1 MAQDQ
6 KQNASEFFA
15 MLFNDL
21 LQNLTTMFPEC
32 AATKTY
38 LNLTPT
44 SLEIIKQDWFTHIT
58 PYTLKSFKYAGNY
71 FGRIR
76 EEVPATHPFNKLQ
89 LLEKFNM
96 MDDDSKDNLCLMLSD
111 LEMFA
116 CAKAGSQKEEKTI
129 KGKGRFD
136 DPKLHEM
143 CVKTLGDRKLAEELR
158 TICSNNIY
166 FNRMYENKT
175 NEQIV
180 QQLKSTKPLLPLF
193 IRLVKSKSL
202 PMDAIAKF
210 MERRTQSSQSQ
221 ISNPSKK

>member
-1 MAQDQ
+1 MAQQQDSQ
-6 KQNASEFFA
+6 FSAFG

-21 LQNLTTMFPEC
+21 LQNLSSMFPEC
-32 AATKTY
+32 AATKTF

-44 SLEIIKQDWFTHIT
+44 SVEIIKQDWLTHIT
-58 PYTLKSFKYAGNY
+58 PYTLKSFKYAGHY
-71 FGRIR
+71 FERIR
-76 EEVPATHPFNKLQ
+76 LEVPATHVFNKLG
-89 LLEKFNM
+89 LLEKFKVL
-96 MDDDSKDNLCLMLSD
+96 DAESQSELCSLLSD

-116 CAKAGSQKEEKTI
+116 CEKLGSGEKDEKASVKLI
-129 KGKGRFD
+129 KGRFD

-143 CVKTLGDRKLAEELR
+143 CVKALGDRKLAEELR

-193 IRLVKSKSL
+193 IKLVKSKSL
-202 PMDAIAKF
+202 PMDVIGKF
-210 MERRTQSSQSQ
+210 MERRTNQT
-221 ISNPSKK
+221 KK